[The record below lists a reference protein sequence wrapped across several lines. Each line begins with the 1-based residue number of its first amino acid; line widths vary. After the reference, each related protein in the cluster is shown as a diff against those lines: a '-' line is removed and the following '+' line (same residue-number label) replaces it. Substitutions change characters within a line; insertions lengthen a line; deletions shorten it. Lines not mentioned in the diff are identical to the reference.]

1 MQDDA
6 LTPFEVFCHSC
17 KVTFALGTKR
27 CVHCGGRLLRRGG
40 GGPAMGLSHPAAPPE
55 ATDAPEAVIVEE
67 QASGRLRLPFSP
79 MTLLWLVLIAGTV
92 AQRACGGG

>member
-1 MQDDA
+1 
-6 LTPFEVFCHSC
+6 
-17 KVTFALGTKR
+17 
-27 CVHCGGRLLRRGG
+27 
-40 GGPAMGLSHPAAPPE
+40 MGLSHPAAPPE